1 MSEDETEK
9 TVPYSRFEKKVTEM
23 ASMKE
28 ALADMQGQID
38 TYRTGA
44 EGAEDLQG
52 KLDALTA
59 HTAAERETYST
70 TLALYKAGITDNDTA
85 DLVRWRFAKS
95 AKSADEFEGWLS
107 DEAKQDK
114 LLAQHFATPEVAPV
128 VTPEAALAPV
138 PEAAPVTMTPPPD
151 VNHGAKPAPPPRNS
165 YTVESVQN
173 MSTDQLKENYAG
185 IMDAWG
191 FGGKR

>member
-1 MSEDETEK
+1 MSDEETEK
-9 TVPYSRFEKKVTEM
+9 TVPYSRFEKKVSEV

-59 HTAAERETYST
+59 HTAAERETYNT

-85 DLVRWRFAKS
+85 ELVRWRFAKS
-95 AKSADEFEGWLS
+95 EKTADQFEAWLGE
-107 DEAKQDK
+107 EAKQDK
-114 LLAQHFATPEVAPV
+114 LLAQHFAK
-128 VTPEAALAPV
+128 PEAAPVAV
-138 PEAAPVTMTPPPD
+138 PEAAPVVTMTPPPD
-151 VNHGAKPAPPPRNS
+151 VNQGAKTAPPPRNS

-173 MSTDQLKENYAG
+173 MSTEQLKENYTS

>member
-1 MSEDETEK
+1 MSDEDAEK

-59 HTAAERETYST
+59 HTAAERETYNT

-85 DLVRWRFAKS
+85 ELVRWRFAKS
-95 AKSADEFEGWLS
+95 EKTADEFETWLGE
-107 DEAKQDK
+107 EAKQDK
-114 LLAQHFATPEVAPV
+114 LLAQHFATPEAAPAAVPDVAPV
-128 VTPEAALAPV
+128 ATI
-138 PEAAPVTMTPPPD
+138 TPPD
-151 VNHGAKPAPPPRNS
+151 VNQGTRPAPPPRTP

-173 MSTDQLKENYAG
+173 MSTDQLKENYTS